1 MAEQKP
7 AARKKTTKRGPTKA
21 ASLKALGLTQEDLD
35 ALKQLKEIRDFQEGD
50 QARQEE
56 LIAAEV
62 VGRRTGVAAARL
74 VDEPSEELIT
84 EARQAVADD
93 PEWSAAAPQ
102 AIGQDATPVST
113 EPVFFMRNLRG
124 VEVAFRLSR
133 QEDTRKRTTL
143 KPRGQRGDMQKL
155 EAADLKDAE
164 LRTQV
169 AYNLVEII
177 PEGEALAAIEKQ
189 AINSSAQGAR
199 PLVDMLRGPQG
210 KPYEDPNPVKAD
222 EIPFEQQ
229 GVVVARLEP
238 QENSPTGELASR
250 GRGIDWQKARQIG
263 GNPAIIQDGF
273 AEQPQ
278 APADPQQAAMAA
290 DAIARKRG
298 LHGPSAAGLSGVK
311 VTTAPVERN

>member
-7 AARKKTTKRGPTKA
+7 AARKKVTKRGPTKA

-35 ALKQLKEIRDFQEGD
+35 AIKELKKIREVQAEEGGHQKDLVEAELRGRETAKAAVEEIQ
-50 QARQEE
+50 
-56 LIAAEV
+56 
-62 VGRRTGVAAARL
+62 
-74 VDEPSEELIT
+74 
-84 EARQAVADD
+84 EARNAVTDD

-102 AIGQDATPVST
+102 AVGQDATPVSS

-133 QEDTRKRTTL
+133 QEDSRKRTTL

-199 PLVDMLRGPQG
+199 PLVDMLRGPLG
-210 KPYEDPNPVKAD
+210 ERYEDPNPVKAD

-229 GVVVARLEP
+229 GTVVAHLNP
-238 QENSPTGELASR
+238 QENSPTGELPSK
-250 GRGIDWQKARQIG
+250 GRGIDWQQARQIG

-273 AEQPQ
+273 AQQ
-278 APADPQQAAMAA
+278 APPSQDPNQAAMAA
-290 DAIARKRG
+290 DAVARQKGRQ
-298 LHGPSAAGLSGVK
+298 GPSAAGLSGVK
-311 VTTAPVERN
+311 VTVDPVQKS